1 MFLPGFYFRYSLNKL
16 RANCFFLNSDE
27 EKLMVASAKSAHN
40 VGSFKALQLKHNLST
55 YETVQLINW
64 SSVKPYVIKSK
75 LLLDI
80 IGTVAL
86 VSIVNPLKIAL
97 IVTYKT
103 QTSSTAN
110 ISDEAS
116 YSVCERLEEHRIVK
130 RYYKCPDNHE
140 F

>member
-64 SSVKPYVIKSK
+64 YSVKPYVIKSK

-80 IGTVAL
+80 IGTAAFVID
-86 VSIVNPLKIAL
+86 SESLKNRLDSGIED
-97 IVTYKT
+97 
-103 QTSSTAN
+103 SN
-110 ISDEAS
+110 IIHS
-116 YSVCERLEEHRIVK
+116 
-130 RYYKCPDNHE
+130 RY
-140 F
+140 

>member
-1 MFLPGFYFRYSLNKL
+1 MFLPGFYFQYSLNKL

-80 IGTVAL
+80 IGTVAF
-86 VSIVNPLKIAL
+86 VIDSESLK
-97 IVTYKT
+97 
-103 QTSSTAN
+103 N
-110 ISDEAS
+110 
-116 YSVCERLEEHRIVK
+116 RLDSGI
-130 RYYKCPDNHE
+130 
-140 F
+140 

>member
-1 MFLPGFYFRYSLNKL
+1 
-16 RANCFFLNSDE
+16 
-27 EKLMVASAKSAHN
+27 MVASAKSAHN

-103 QTSSTAN
+103 QTSSTAD

-116 YSVCERLEEHRIVK
+116 YSVCERLEEYRIVK

>member
-27 EKLMVASAKSAHN
+27 EKLMVASA
-40 VGSFKALQLKHNLST
+40 
-55 YETVQLINW
+55 
-64 SSVKPYVIKSK
+64 
-75 LLLDI
+75 
-80 IGTVAL
+80 
-86 VSIVNPLKIAL
+86 
-97 IVTYKT
+97 
-103 QTSSTAN
+103 STAD

-116 YSVCERLEEHRIVK
+116 CSVCERLEEYRIVK

>member
-27 EKLMVASAKSAHN
+27 EKLMVASAKSADN

-80 IGTVAL
+80 IGTVAF
-86 VSIVNPLKIAL
+86 VIDSESLK
-97 IVTYKT
+97 
-103 QTSSTAN
+103 N
-110 ISDEAS
+110 
-116 YSVCERLEEHRIVK
+116 RLDSGI
-130 RYYKCPDNHE
+130 
-140 F
+140 

>member
-1 MFLPGFYFRYSLNKL
+1 MFLPGFYFRYSLSKL

-80 IGTVAL
+80 TGTVAFAID
-86 VSIVNPLKIAL
+86 SESLKNRL
-97 IVTYKT
+97 D
-103 QTSSTAN
+103 
-110 ISDEAS
+110 SD
-116 YSVCERLEEHRIVK
+116 I
-130 RYYKCPDNHE
+130 
-140 F
+140 